1 MSYSKSLLIV
11 FSLFLQSL
19 AEELEAPIQSDSI
32 PNPEAPKLNPN
43 AFVFNASNYKLE
55 GLVILTIIF
64 YTINYFIG
72 SAENKTII
80 KKLEEPIKAVL
91 KRHFYS
97 ANDERRIFEVDSP
110 SDVLIYASG
119 RRNCVSLQGHV
130 QSFEIILDQDKADG
144 FVFAVA
150 PKNKSKFL
158 LQDRHDISSFTTIL
172 NSDKVDSKTVVF
184 SETSEAT
191 NLLLSTELPHY
202 LDKKTGLL
210 SELYISD
217 QPDKKPDEL
226 NFATSKRLTAVLR
239 IPKLNETGISQ
250 LVENIEFVFHL
261 IDVVCESIKLKPDTL
276 KKLEKSRVSAYKDL
290 KRKEEFKKQE
300 EALKAAALKKKI
312 ERESIERLPA
322 DQRRKAEE
330 KLKAKAE
337 KKKNQKRVVMK

>member
-1 MSYSKSLLIV
+1 
-11 FSLFLQSL
+11 
-19 AEELEAPIQSDSI
+19 
-32 PNPEAPKLNPN
+32 NPN

-64 YTINYFIG
+64 YIINYFIG

-80 KKLEEPIKAVL
+80 KKLEEPIKSVL

-97 ANDERRIFEVDSP
+97 ANDERRIFEIDSP

-130 QSFEIILDQDKADG
+130 QLKVRQDLISLANDFLADNNEQISFEIVLDQDKADG
-144 FVFAVA
+144 FVFAVT

-158 LQDRHDISSFTTIL
+158 LQDRHDISSFTTVL

-191 NLLLSTELPHY
+191 NLLLSTELPYY
-202 LDKKTGLL
+202 LNKKTGLL

-226 NFATSKRLTAVLR
+226 NFTSSKKLTAVLR

-276 KKLEKSRVSAYKDL
+276 KKLEKNRVSAYKDL
-290 KRKEEFKKQE
+290 KRKEEIKKQE

-337 KKKNQKRVVMK
+337 KKKNQKRIVMK